1 MNKRYTYCENLT
13 RYQRLKTREVHV
25 GHIPMGRD
33 NPIRLQS
40 MTNTNTLDTHATVE
54 QIKRM
59 ADAGADY
66 ARMTTRSMKEAKNLE
81 KIREDLRS
89 QGYRIP
95 LVADVHFNPDIA
107 EKAAGIVEK
116 VRINPGNYAIGDTR
130 KGAFKEVRRR
140 FRDLLETC
148 KANGTALR
156 IGVNHG
162 SLAQRIVDSHGDTPE
177 GMVESAMEFIRMC
190 EEADFYQ
197 VVLSM
202 KSSNTRVMVQAN
214 RLLVHEMMQSSQIY
228 PLHLGVTEAGEGEDG
243 RIKSAIG
250 IATLLNDGIGD
261 TIRVSLT
268 EAPEREI
275 PAAHT
280 IMSYASARSSS
291 EQIRELDET
300 PIDPFHYSRRKTRPV
315 RNIGGENPPVVVIK
329 NQTDANIASSLFPE
343 YIMPTSRPAEINGAP
358 APLILKAAD
367 CPERQEKSACYPLYD
382 SLSHFLDNPAAA
394 SRDLCFVSTTWQ
406 ESDKIPQLK
415 GLNNTVLLLGSHSN
429 HPMAEQRRFILEMI
443 RQEVDLPVIV
453 RQKYREEDLEKLRI
467 KASSDA
473 GGLFI
478 DGLAD
483 GLLLENNG
491 PIDTGDILQLSFGI
505 LQASRSRIYKT
516 EFISCPGCGRTQF
529 NLEKTAANVRRRLG
543 HLKGLKIAVM
553 GCIVNGPGEMADA
566 DYGYVGSGPGKITL
580 YRNREVVKRNI
591 PENQAVDELI
601 QLIKDYGDWK
611 EE

>member
-1 MNKRYTYCENLT
+1 MTNQRTYCESLT

-25 GHIPMGRD
+25 GHIPLGGD
-33 NPIRLQS
+33 NPIRRQS
-40 MTNTNTLDTHATVE
+40 MTNTNTLDTTATVE

-66 ARMTTRSMKEAKNLE
+66 ARMTTRSMKEAGNLKN
-81 KIREDLRS
+81 IREALRA

-107 EKAAGIVEK
+107 EKAARLVEK
-116 VRINPGNYAIGDTR
+116 VRINPGNYAMGDTQR
-130 KGAFKEVRRR
+130 GAFREVERR
-140 FRDLLETC
+140 FLGLVETC
-148 KANGTALR
+148 KAHGTALR

-162 SLAQRIVDSHGDTPE
+162 SLAQRIMDTLGDTPE
-177 GMVESAMEFIRMC
+177 GMVESAMEFLRLC
-190 EEADFYQ
+190 EQADFHQ

-214 RLLVHEMMQSSQIY
+214 RLLVHGMMQTGRIY

-268 EAPEREI
+268 EAPEKEI
-275 PAAHT
+275 PVADT
-280 IMSYASARSSS
+280 IVQYAGGRSSGNQLS
-291 EQIRELDET
+291 DLPEM
-300 PIDPFHYSRRKTRPV
+300 PVDPFRYSRRETRTV
-315 RNIGGENPPVVVIK
+315 KNIGGEKPPVVLIK
-329 NQTDANIASSLFPE
+329 SAPDAALPGPLLPE
-343 YIMPTSRPAEINGAP
+343 YIVPRSRSAETKGARVP
-358 APLILKAAD
+358 MIVAAED
-367 CPERQEKSACYPLYD
+367 CPNRQAEPACYPLYD
-382 SLSHFLDNPAAA
+382 SLGHYLDSP
-394 SRDLCFVSTTWQ
+394 SQPSSDLCFVSTTIT
-406 ESDKIPQLK
+406 ELEKIPRLREAD
-415 GLNNTVLLLGSHSN
+415 NTVLLLGSETG

-443 RQEVDLPVIV
+443 RQGLDLPVILYQ
-453 RQKYREEDLEKLRI
+453 RYSEKDSEKLQI
-467 KASSDA
+467 KAACDA

-483 GLLLENNG
+483 GLLVDNDG
-491 PIDTGDILQLSFGI
+491 PVDTRDILRLSFGI
-505 LQASRSRIYKT
+505 LQAGRSRIYKT

-529 NLEKTAANVRRRLG
+529 NLERTAANIRRRLG

-566 DYGYVGSGPGKITL
+566 DYGYVGSAPGRITL

-591 PENQAVDELI
+591 PEDQAVEELI
-601 QLIKDYGDWK
+601 KLIKDYGDWK
-611 EE
+611 EK

>member
-1 MNKRYTYCENLT
+1 
-13 RYQRLKTREVHV
+13 
-25 GHIPMGRD
+25 MGAD

-66 ARMTTRSMKEAKNLE
+66 ARMTTRSMKEAKNLG
-81 KIREDLRS
+81 KIKAALRS

-107 EKAAGIVEK
+107 EKAASIVEK
-116 VRINPGNYAIGDTR
+116 IRINPGNYAIGDTR
-130 KGAFKEVRRR
+130 KGDFKEVKRR
-140 FRDLLETC
+140 FRALLETC

-162 SLAQRIVDSHGDTPE
+162 SLAQRIMDAHGDTPE

-214 RLLVHEMMQSSQIY
+214 RLLANQMMQNGRIY

-268 EAPEREI
+268 EAPEKEI
-275 PAAHT
+275 PVAQT
-280 IMSYASARSSS
+280 IMSYASARSSNEKISDLS
-291 EQIRELDET
+291 ETL
-300 PIDPFHYSRRKTRPV
+300 IDPFHYGRRKTRPV
-315 RNIGGENPPVVVIK
+315 KNIGGENPPVVLVHS
-329 NQTDANIASSLFPE
+329 QPDANIPGALMPEYYLTGDTPVETKKASS
-343 YIMPTSRPAEINGAP
+343 
-358 APLILKAAD
+358 PLIVKAD
-367 CPERQEKSACYPLYD
+367 QCPEKTNCHPLFN
-382 SLSHFLDNPAAA
+382 SLGHYLQTPSSS
-394 SRDLCFVSTTWQ
+394 SRNICFVHTSLQ

-415 GLNNTVLLLGSHSN
+415 EKSNVVLLLGSDSN
-429 HPMAEQRRFILEMI
+429 HPMAEQRRFIFEMI
-443 RQEVDLPVIV
+443 RQNLDLPVIV
-453 RQKYREEDLEKLRI
+453 RLQYKEEDLGKLQI

-483 GLLLENNG
+483 GLLLENDG
-491 PIDTGDILQLSFGI
+491 PIQTRDILQLSFGI

-529 NLEKTAANVRRRLG
+529 NLEKTAASIRRRLG

-580 YRNREVVKRNI
+580 YRNRQVVKRNI
-591 PENQAVDELI
+591 PENHAVEELI

>member
-1 MNKRYTYCENLT
+1 MVTQMTNPHTYCNSLT
-13 RYQRLKTREVHV
+13 RYQRLQTREVHV
-25 GHIPMGRD
+25 GHIPMGGD

-81 KIREDLRS
+81 KIRADLRS
-89 QGYRIP
+89 HGYRIP

-130 KGAFKEVRRR
+130 KGAFKEVKRR

-162 SLAQRIVDSHGDTPE
+162 SLAQRIVDAHGDTPE

-214 RLLVHEMMQSSQIY
+214 RLLVHEMMQSSRIY

-275 PAAHT
+275 PAAHA

-291 EQIRELDET
+291 EQIRDLDEI

-315 RNIGGENPPVVVIK
+315 RNIGGEKPPVVVIK
-329 NQTDANIASSLFPE
+329 NQTDANIA
-343 YIMPTSRPAEINGAP
+343 
-358 APLILKAAD
+358 
-367 CPERQEKSACYPLYD
+367 
-382 SLSHFLDNPAAA
+382 
-394 SRDLCFVSTTWQ
+394 
-406 ESDKIPQLK
+406 
-415 GLNNTVLLLGSHSN
+415 
-429 HPMAEQRRFILEMI
+429 
-443 RQEVDLPVIV
+443 
-453 RQKYREEDLEKLRI
+453 
-467 KASSDA
+467 
-473 GGLFI
+473 
-478 DGLAD
+478 
-483 GLLLENNG
+483 
-491 PIDTGDILQLSFGI
+491 
-505 LQASRSRIYKT
+505 
-516 EFISCPGCGRTQF
+516 
-529 NLEKTAANVRRRLG
+529 
-543 HLKGLKIAVM
+543 
-553 GCIVNGPGEMADA
+553 
-566 DYGYVGSGPGKITL
+566 
-580 YRNREVVKRNI
+580 
-591 PENQAVDELI
+591 
-601 QLIKDYGDWK
+601 
-611 EE
+611 